1 MFSKV
6 IKYLLCFQTVDK
18 YSLIMKVQDM
28 DGQLFGLMSTSTC
41 IITVKDSNDN
51 APTFKQNTVSI

>member
-1 MFSKV
+1 MFSKL